1 MSSTTV
7 AQFAY
12 ELKKSAT
19 TLLEQL
25 RLAGVPKSSVTD
37 ILTDSDKHSLLNYLQ
52 SSHGTTS
59 PDRKKITLVKK
70 QTSEIKESDAS
81 DKARTVQVEVRKKR
95 TFVRRDD
102 EVTPAARLEN
112 HAKAQV
118 NIQNNVPND
127 VVLRVLSDVQDV
139 LIRREE
145 RATKDAFILSMTK
158 KHMLVHRDNRVVVL
172 NKLRLQNFRCFSNL
186 EISLAPHL
194 TVLVAENG
202 CGKST
207 ILDAIRIALW
217 PYVSSFDLARNAT
230 SDSGNGISISDTR
243 LLKLPSGDMAR
254 QLPVKIAVTGNLANR
269 SENTWWERF
278 RDSEAKL
285 SKTKDKGSISA
296 IKKWVD
302 SIQNHIRDPARPVLD
317 LPVFGNYGT
326 GRLSAQ
332 KRLTEETKGKDN
344 TKNDDFYVRTFAY
357 INCLEPASS
366 YKHFK
371 EWFIWAFESYR
382 EQQIKQLE
390 NKANI
395 DIISTAHER
404 IQVVQKAIDTFLRP
418 ITGWHTLEYS
428 ISHEK
433 SLVLHHD
440 TLGIMDVD
448 LLSDGIRS
456 VLAMIG
462 DIAYRCIKLNPHLG
476 AEAALK
482 TSGIILIDEVDMH
495 LHPRWQQVIL
505 GQLREAFPLVQF
517 IVTTHSPQILS
528 SVDKSCIRV
537 IQGDAV
543 KTIDFQTK
551 GVSSADLLARIM
563 DINPIPDIPE
573 TVMLSDYHALI
584 QQNLHEDEDGK
595 AMRKKLEAHFG
606 ENHPLMRECDRMI
619 RLQAF
624 KQQLPKLPR
633 SKGSE

>member
-7 AQFAY
+7 TQF
-12 ELKKSAT
+12 
-19 TLLEQL
+19 
-25 RLAGVPKSSVTD
+25 
-37 ILTDSDKHSLLNYLQ
+37 
-52 SSHGTTS
+52 
-59 PDRKKITLVKK
+59 PD
-70 QTSEIKESDAS
+70 
-81 DKARTVQVEVRKKR
+81 
-95 TFVRRDD
+95 
-102 EVTPAARLEN
+102 
-112 HAKAQV
+112 
-118 NIQNNVPND
+118 QN
-127 VVLRVLSDVQDV
+127 R
-139 LIRREE
+139 I
-145 RATKDAFILSMTK
+145 FILY
-158 KHMLVHRDNRVVVL
+158 
-172 NKLRLQNFRCFSNL
+172 KLRLKNFRCFSNL
-186 EISLAPHL
+186 EIPLDPHL
-194 TVLVAENG
+194 TVLIAENG
-202 CGKST
+202 FGKST
-207 ILDAIRIALW
+207 ILDAIRIGLW
-217 PYVSSFDLARNAT
+217 PYVSGFDLARNAFN
-230 SDSGNGISISDTR
+230 DPKNGIAISDAR
-243 LLKLPSGDMAR
+243 LLTHPSGDMAR
-254 QLPVKIAVTGNLANR
+254 QLPVHIAIAGDFGNGLK
-269 SENTWWERF
+269 STWVRY
-278 RDSEAKL
+278 RDSEVKL
-285 SKTKDKGSISA
+285 SKTKDDSA
-296 IKKWVD
+296 TNSMKKWV
-302 SIQNHIRDPARPVLD
+302 STIQEKIRDPAKPVLD

-326 GRLSAQ
+326 GRLWAQ
-332 KRLTEETKGKDN
+332 KRLAEATKGKDS
-344 TKNDDFYVRTFAY
+344 KQKDDFYVRTFAY
-357 INCLEPASS
+357 MNCLEPASS

-395 DIISTAHER
+395 DIISAAHER

-551 GVSSADLLARIM
+551 GISSADLLARIM

-595 AMRKKLEAHFG
+595 AMRQKLEAHFG

>member
-1 MSSTTV
+1 MVIRTT
-7 AQFAY
+7 
-12 ELKKSAT
+12 
-19 TLLEQL
+19 
-25 RLAGVPKSSVTD
+25 
-37 ILTDSDKHSLLNYLQ
+37 
-52 SSHGTTS
+52 
-59 PDRKKITLVKK
+59 KKIDAIDLFLYPSKSQRIVRNFHI
-70 QTSEIKESDAS
+70 SNEEIHDAS
-81 DKARTVQVEVRKKR
+81 
-95 TFVRRDD
+95 
-102 EVTPAARLEN
+102 
-112 HAKAQV
+112 
-118 NIQNNVPND
+118 I
-127 VVLRVLSDVQDV
+127 
-139 LIRREE
+139 I
-145 RATKDAFILSMTK
+145 I
-158 KHMLVHRDNRVVVL
+158 
-172 NKLRLQNFRCFSNL
+172 NKLHLQNFRCFSNL
-186 EISLAPHL
+186 EILLSPHL

-217 PYVSSFDLARNAT
+217 PYVSSFDITRNAT
-230 SDSGNGISISDTR
+230 SDSGNGIAISDAY
-243 LLKLPSGDMAR
+243 LLTLPSGDMAR
-254 QLPVKIAVTGNLANR
+254 QLPVRVAVTGDFGNG
-269 SENTWWERF
+269 SESTWIRY
-278 RDSEAKL
+278 RDSEAK
-285 SKTKDKGSISA
+285 STKTKDDGATSA
-296 IKKWVD
+296 MKQWVS
-302 SIQNHIRDPARPVLD
+302 SIQDQIRDPAKPVLT

-326 GRLSAQ
+326 GRLWAQ
-332 KRLTEETKGKDN
+332 KRLAEEIKGKDD
-344 TKNDDFYVRTFAY
+344 TQKDDFYVRTFAY

-382 EQQIKQLE
+382 EQQIRQLE
-390 NKANI
+390 NKVTEKVLNVAR
-395 DIISTAHER
+395 ER
-404 IQVVQKAIDTFLRP
+404 IQTVQKAIDTFLRP

-440 TLGIMDVD
+440 TLGILDVD

-476 AEAALK
+476 ADAALK

-543 KTIDFQTK
+543 KTIDIQTK

-573 TVMLSDYHALI
+573 TIMLSDYHALI

-595 AMRKKLEAHFG
+595 AMRQKLEAHFG

-624 KQQLPKLPR
+624 KQQFPKPSLT
-633 SKGSE
+633 KGSD